1 MLLSKEEARSYKPEL
16 ELGFQAEHDYLKDL
30 HTYSLHYCNH
40 QADQMFQ
47 TNLGQVNKTD
57 LQASEYLIM

>member
-1 MLLSKEEARSYKPEL
+1 MLLSKEEARSHQPKL
-16 ELGFQAEHDYLKDL
+16 ILGFQAKHDYSKDL
-30 HTYSLHYCNH
+30 HDYSLHYCNH